1 MTHTKKGGKDTQET
15 KKSKTAVPASGSKK
29 SQKQRQAR
37 RVEDDEDSDDDSD
50 SDYVPEE
57 DDEDDE
63 EEWETEDE
71 DEEDEDEDEDE
82 DEYDE
87 EDEEEDD
94 PVVETTRDLTR
105 KFRDYLMSYTHPS
118 KSSSSSKKRQ
128 EVVEEEEE
136 VSEED
141 LPRRKSK
148 RLSKPKKSA
157 PPPKAKT
164 NKKATGKKAR
174 VIEEETEDEEEYEEA
189 EEGDEDQN
197 IMIILGGGNEDD
209 MLYYDNPQVAEAAE
223 IQQMLECDNE
233 DCNSDDEKTFMKED
247 YQQIE
252 YLPKPDPAN
261 PSSVVPKGSEPMVS
275 SRKKKTQ
282 AQAHKKSNR
291 RGEEASDE
299 EEDPEATQTMS
310 VEDEYKEL
318 IDLKKHLAEKLKRNP
333 KSKIL
338 INAMA
343 DCRASIGKLVKK
355 ARTKNTKD
363 YYKLIKTEQKNT
375 VSEIDYFKKKLSHKE
390 QLAIMQEMQSIN
402 EHIHI
407 DKPYRLRLL
416 QTKLPPKYKAT
427 VMNKLNAMQAMEPG
441 DTEYHKMKTW
451 VDTFMRIPFNTY
463 KSLSVNIDDGM
474 EVCDTFMKNAMHQL
488 DDCVYG
494 LQDAKMQVMQVIGQW
509 ITNPSA
515 MGSAI
520 AIQGPPGTGKCLA
533 FNTPIL
539 MYDGSIKMVQEVVV
553 GDVLMGDDGTPRNVL
568 GLGRGQDTMY
578 DVIGRTTGE
587 TYRVNS
593 EHILSLIR
601 VADGTVV
608 DIPIQEYLA
617 LPVEERHGLQ
627 GWRMKGG
634 EFPAVPVDQDPYQV
648 GVDLGRS
655 PRAIPTEYLRNERTV
670 RLAVLAGVLDYGAYC
685 HYDTDTRRQTFTL
698 KVGEE
703 GFLTDL
709 KYLIRSLG
717 YGCLT
722 RTSAAVTEN
731 ILEIWGGSTRLGEI
745 PSQVHPYL
753 PVKGDPDPLD
763 LCELI
768 RVSPYGPDDY
778 YGFEI
783 DGNRRFVLGDFTVT
797 HNTSIIRDGIS
808 KILGREFAFITLGGA
823 GDSSFLEGHS
833 YTYEGSSWG
842 KIVQI
847 LIDSKCMNPVIFF
860 DELDKL
866 SDTPRGQEIT
876 GILTHL
882 TDTTQNSQFHDKYF
896 SEIDFDLSK
905 CLFIFSYNDEALV
918 NPILKDRLYKI
929 HTKGYDTAEKV
940 VIAKKYLLPKIREQV
955 NFREEDIVIP
965 DETIQYIVTTS
976 RFTQGEQGVRNLKR
990 CLEIIYTKLNL
1001 FRLMRVEDATESQK
1015 ILGKNV
1021 ELMVTFPFTV
1031 TKAVVD
1037 KLVRGDD
1044 THNNQSLLA
1053 MYV

>member
-1 MTHTKKGGKDTQET
+1 MPKETKTMTHTNKGGKDTQDT
-15 KKSKTAVPASGSKK
+15 KKSKTAAPALGSKK
-29 SQKQRQAR
+29 SQQPQRRAR
-37 RVEDDEDSDDDSD
+37 RGEDDEDSDDDSD

-57 DDEDDE
+57 DDEE
-63 EEWETEDE
+63 EEWETDDDEEDEEDGE
-71 DEEDEDEDEDE
+71 DEEDED
-82 DEYDE
+82 
-87 EDEEEDD
+87 
-94 PVVETTRDLTR
+94 PVFETTRDLTK
-105 KFRDYLMSYTHPS
+105 KFRDYLMSYTQPS
-118 KSSSSSKKRQ
+118 KSSSKKRR

-136 VSEED
+136 ESEEED
-141 LPRRKSK
+141 LPHRKSK
-148 RLSKPKKSA
+148 RLSKSKKDVVPSS
-157 PPPKAKT
+157 KAKT
-164 NKKATGKKAR
+164 KTKSNKKVVGKKSR
-174 VIEEETEDEEEYEEA
+174 FTEEEETEDEDDDDED
-189 EEGDEDQN
+189 EGEDEDQN

-209 MLYYDNPQVAEAAE
+209 MMYYDNPQVAEAAE

-247 YQQIE
+247 YQQFE
-252 YLPKPDPAN
+252 YLPKDET
-261 PSSVVPKGSEPMVS
+261 STTSLVPTTGSPVLPG
-275 SRKKKTQ
+275 RKKKVRS
-282 AQAHKKSNR
+282 HKSKR
-291 RGEEASDE
+291 RGESSDE

-333 KSKIL
+333 KSKII

-416 QTKLPPKYKAT
+416 QTKLPAKYKAT

-533 FNTPIL
+533 LNTPIL

-578 DVIGRTTGE
+578 DVIGHTTGE
-587 TYRVNS
+587 AYRVNS
-593 EHILSLIR
+593 EHILSLMR
-601 VADGTVV
+601 VVDGTVI
-608 DIPIQEYLA
+608 DIPVQEYLA
-617 LPVEERHGLQ
+617 LSVEERQGLQ
-627 GWRMKGG
+627 GWRMAGV

-655 PRAIPTEYLRNERTV
+655 PRAIPVKYLRNERTV
-670 RLAVLAGVLDYGAYC
+670 RLAVFAGILDYGAYC
-685 HYDTDTRRQTFTL
+685 HYDTDTRRQTFTM
-698 KVGEE
+698 KVGEV

-722 RTSAAVTEN
+722 RTTPAVTET
-731 ILEIWGGSTRLGEI
+731 ILEIWRSSTRLGEI

-753 PVKGDPDPLD
+753 PVKGDPNPLD

-768 RVSPYGPDDY
+768 QVSPYGPDDY

-955 NFREEDIVIP
+955 NFQEEDIVIP

-1001 FRLMRVEDATESQK
+1001 FRLMRVDDAAESQK